1 MASLDVRDVLNLP
14 QDGAASRPT
23 KRAKTT
29 APRTNLKGLARE
41 VQSLGGDNPIA
52 IIPEASIFKRRRSQA
67 TKKAA
72 SRWELRPFKN
82 SARSDDSLI
91 LRHWR
96 RKENGGGSDRAA
108 TQGNDNDV
116 PMEGAD
122 GDKQQQDRQQEKTA
136 QPLED
141 SAFAKFN
148 VHVDVP
154 QYTDDQYHSNLR
166 RHDWTKEETDYLL
179 DLVRDFDLRWALIW
193 DRYEYTPTRPGEQ
206 TTNGNSAAVV
216 PVPAPRSMEDL
227 KARYY
232 EVAAKMMAVQK
243 PAQYMSQPEFSLYE
257 TMLKFDPH
265 METQRKKFAANALSR
280 SKEEAREEESL
291 LLEVKR
297 ILARQERF
305 NEERR
310 DLYNRLD
317 FPPSDHDISTFKS
330 SQGLE
335 TLLKT
340 LMTADKSKKRK
351 SLMASDGS
359 NLAAPGSAGPNGQQA
374 PAGAATP
381 ATAGSES
388 RRESMAASSAIAQRE
403 SAAAEKATPVDAPSK
418 PNNKKGGAAQPERR
432 RLTEQ
437 EEQVYG
443 VSYHDRLG
451 SGPTF
456 RYEKVNKLFNHKSGQ
471 QQQRITNVL
480 NELDVPSRLTMPT
493 AAVTSQFEQLVHTV
507 TQLVDLRK
515 QLDKLD
521 GELKIE
527 NARRV
532 EREKAQALAAKAGS
546 KTDNKAA
553 DGKTDGPSETAGGG
567 SAAEDKDKDK
577 GGGEKA
583 VPNGTAGDGDKSNSS
598 GNSSKNNSASP
609 ENVAAAT
616 DGKAQEKTSAAAES
630 AAAPAA
636 ATAAATNGDDAAA
649 GTTNGDHTAADKTDE
664 STAPPAKD
672 DETAAAKDRSGRP
685 GSRPGSRHKR
695 SASVLSATSDKGKR
709 QKR

>member
-52 IIPEASIFKRRRSQA
+52 IIPEVSIFKRRRSQA

-82 SARSDDSLI
+82 SARGDDSLI

-96 RKENGGGSDRAA
+96 RKENGGGDRAA
-108 TQGNDNDV
+108 TQENDDV

-122 GDKQQQDRQQEKTA
+122 SDKQQQDRQQEKTA
-136 QPLED
+136 QSLED

-193 DRYEYTPTRPGEQ
+193 DRYEYTPTRPGGQ
-206 TTNGNSAAVV
+206 MTNGNSAAVV

-265 METQRKKFAANALSR
+265 MEMQRKKFAANALSR

-359 NLAAPGSAGPNGQQA
+359 NLAAPGSAGANGQQA
-374 PAGAATP
+374 PASATTP

-388 RRESMAASSAIAQRE
+388 RRESIAASSAIAQRE
-403 SAAAEKATPVDAPSK
+403 SAAVEKATPVEAPSK

-532 EREKAQALAAKAGS
+532 EREKAQGLAAKAGS
-546 KTDNKAA
+546 KADNKAA
-553 DGKTDGPSETAGGG
+553 DGKTDGPSETAGVG
-567 SAAEDKDKDK
+567 SAAAEDKDKD
-577 GGGEKA
+577 GGEKA
-583 VPNGTAGDGDKSNSS
+583 VPNGAAGDSDKSRSS
-598 GNSSKNNSASP
+598 SSNNNSASP
-609 ENVAAAT
+609 DNAAAAT
-616 DGKAQEKTSAAAES
+616 DSKAQEKTPAAAES
-630 AAAPAA
+630 AAEPTAA
-636 ATAAATNGDDAAA
+636 AAAVTNGDDIAAGATNGD
-649 GTTNGDHTAADKTDE
+649 HSAADKAAE

-672 DETAAAKDRSGRP
+672 DETAGDKDRSGRP

>member
-14 QDGAASRPT
+14 QDGAAPRPT

-52 IIPEASIFKRRRSQA
+52 IIPEVSIFKRRRSQA
-67 TKKAA
+67 IKKTA

-82 SARSDDSLI
+82 SARRDDSLI

-96 RKENGGGSDRAA
+96 RKENGGGDRAA
-108 TQGNDNDV
+108 TQENGDV

-122 GDKQQQDRQQEKTA
+122 GDKQQEDRQPEKTE

-193 DRYEYTPTRPGEQ
+193 DRYEYTPTRPRGP
-206 TTNGNSAAVV
+206 TTNGDSAAVV
-216 PVPAPRSMEDL
+216 PVPTPRSMEDL

-265 METQRKKFAANALSR
+265 METQRKKFAANALTR

-310 DLYNRLD
+310 ELYSRLD

-351 SLMASDGS
+351 SLMASDGA
-359 NLAAPGSAGPNGQQA
+359 NLAGPGSAGLNGQQA
-374 PAGAATP
+374 PAGSATP

-388 RRESMAASSAIAQRE
+388 RRDSIAASSAVAQRE
-403 SAAAEKATPVDAPSK
+403 SAAVEKATPVEPPSK

-532 EREKAQALAAKAGS
+532 ERDKAQGLAAKAAG
-546 KTDNKAA
+546 KADNKAA
-553 DGKTDGPSETAGGG
+553 SPSEAAGVPE
-567 SAAEDKDKDK
+567 AAEDRD
-577 GGGEKA
+577 GGEKA
-583 VPNGTAGDGDKSNSS
+583 APNGAAGDGNKASS
-598 GNSSKNNSASP
+598 EASP
-609 ENVAAAT
+609 EKVAAAA
-616 DGKAQEKTSAAAES
+616 DGKAQEKSCTAAES
-630 AAAPAA
+630 AADPAA
-636 ATAAATNGDDAAA
+636 TAATNGDSATDTKKGDQEAVDKAAES
-649 GTTNGDHTAADKTDE
+649 AAP
-664 STAPPAKD
+664 PPAKD
-672 DETAAAKDRSGRP
+672 DETAGADKDRTGRP
-685 GSRPGSRHKR
+685 SSRPGSRHKR

>member
-14 QDGAASRPT
+14 QDGAAPRPT

-52 IIPEASIFKRRRSQA
+52 IIPEISIFKRRRSQA
-67 TKKAA
+67 TKKAT

-82 SARSDDSLI
+82 SARCDDSLI

-96 RKENGGGSDRAA
+96 RKENGGGGGGDRAV
-108 TQGNDNDV
+108 TRENGDV

-122 GDKQQQDRQQEKTA
+122 GDKQQEDGQPDKAE

-148 VHVDVP
+148 VHVDIP

-193 DRYEYTPTRPGEQ
+193 DRYEYTPTRPRDPA
-206 TTNGNSAAVV
+206 TNGDSAAVV
-216 PVPAPRSMEDL
+216 PVSAPRSMEDL

-265 METQRKKFAANALSR
+265 METQRKKFAANALTR

-310 DLYNRLD
+310 ELYSRLD

-351 SLMASDGS
+351 SLMASDGA
-359 NLAAPGSAGPNGQQA
+359 NMAGPGSAGPNGQQA
-374 PAGAATP
+374 PAGSATP

-388 RRESMAASSAIAQRE
+388 RRDSIAASSAVAQRE
-403 SAAAEKATPVDAPSK
+403 SVAVEKATPVEPPSK
-418 PNNKKGGAAQPERR
+418 PNNKKGGAAPPERR

-443 VSYHDRLG
+443 VTYHDRLG

-527 NARRV
+527 NARRA
-532 EREKAQALAAKAGS
+532 ERDKAQGLAAKAAGKADKAAGLS
-546 KTDNKAA
+546 EVAEDKDGGEKATPNGAAGDGNKANSDASPEKAAAAAAAAA
-553 DGKTDGPSETAGGG
+553 DGKT
-567 SAAEDKDKDK
+567 
-577 GGGEKA
+577 
-583 VPNGTAGDGDKSNSS
+583 
-598 GNSSKNNSASP
+598 
-609 ENVAAAT
+609 
-616 DGKAQEKTSAAAES
+616 QEQSSAAAE
-630 AAAPAA
+630 PAA
-636 ATAAATNGDDAAA
+636 AAATNGDVAANA
-649 GTTNGDHTAADKTDE
+649 KKGDQEAADKAPE
-664 STAPPAKD
+664 PTAPPPAKD
-672 DETAAAKDRSGRP
+672 DEMAAAADKDRSGRP
-685 GSRPGSRHKR
+685 SSRPGSRHKR
-695 SASVLSATSDKGKR
+695 SASVLSATSDKSKR